1 MSHTP
6 LRVVKIEV
14 DVIASTDGT
23 KIVCTPESA
32 DVVKDTCHVLLVF
45 TLNTTGFRFPEK
57 GAIAVDF
64 QADDTTPAEN
74 FPFHSWTISDTQAAL
89 YDNNKSARAFGYTV
103 NVLNNST
110 GAPYKVDPLINNG
123 GGGTGAAGC

>member
-1 MSHTP
+1 MPHTP

-14 DVIASTDGT
+14 DVIASAGDT

-32 DVVKDTCHVLLVF
+32 DVTKDTNHVLLVF
-45 TLNTTGFRFPEK
+45 TLNTTGFRFPATD
-57 GAIAVDF
+57 AIVVDF
-64 QADDTTPAEN
+64 QADDETPAAN
-74 FPFHSWTISDTQAAL
+74 FPFPSWTISDTQATL
-89 YDNNKSARAFGYTV
+89 YDNNKTARAFGYTV

-123 GGGTGAAGC
+123 GGGSGAAGC